1 MFRLLEKSFFL
12 FTETYKILNWGFCLM
27 FCSRLQN
34 RVFFSIGFSLLIGFF
49 SPSIIDVQAQTS
61 VQRKTLATVRGVV
74 LDEQGNAISNT
85 VVAIFRVG
93 TSKLV
98 KQIKAAAD
106 GSFLLKALPGT
117 YTILAV
123 AEGFNPQTLSVIQLT
138 GSSPSTYGFKLE
150 KNNSGKTLADRTP
163 DRNNSKWKIRAAQSR
178 RSIYQALESARKLD
192 TDSESVAENEQSEST
207 ETKRRGQSV
216 AETFIATDGKKTYQG
231 VNIATL
237 RPIGENAEIV
247 ISAQTGTSK
256 FAPQRFEATVKFSPN
271 KKHKIR
277 FSSSAARIGSI
288 NNKNLGQIS
297 FQTSDE
303 WQIREGV
310 IVVYGVDYA
319 KFVGAGSDFSV
330 VPRIGLQLDINS
342 KTRIKSSFTAQTDDR
357 NWSRAIEL
365 EDSQVLFRQP
375 LEAQSFAVEDTKPKI
390 NKSKRLEFGVERVLD
405 NNSNIEATAF
415 FDMIT
420 DRGVAISDVGFSPNE
435 NAFTAN
441 QQGNAQGVRVVYTRR
456 LGKTFSTSIGY
467 AAGKGQKLSKSRV
480 TNPNQFFENSFFQT
494 FVGQLNANLRNGTK
508 VKTIFRLSPE
518 ATVFAIDPFQGRL
531 AIYDPSLSI
540 LVTQPLPNL
549 GLPFR
554 AEAIVDARNLFD
566 FQTSTNGETNIV
578 INSQRRVL
586 RGIISVRF

>member
-1 MFRLLEKSFFL
+1 MFSSK
-12 FTETYKILNWGFCLM
+12 
-27 FCSRLQN
+27 LQN
-34 RVFFSIGFSLLIGFF
+34 KMFVSVGFSMLIGFF

-61 VQRKTLATVRGVV
+61 VQRKTLASVRGVV
-74 LDEQGNAISNT
+74 LDEQGNAISNSI
-85 VVAIFRVG
+85 VAIFRVG

-106 GSFLLKALPGT
+106 GSFILKALPGT

-123 AEGFNPQTLSVIQLT
+123 AEGFNPQTLSIIQVN
-138 GSSPSTYGFKLE
+138 SSSSSTYGFKLE

-178 RSIYQALESARKLD
+178 RSIYQALETARKLE
-192 TDSESVAENEQSEST
+192 TDSELVSASESI

-216 AETFIATDGKKTYQG
+216 AETFIASDGKKSYQG

-237 RPIGENAEIV
+237 RPLGENAEIV
-247 ISAQTGTSK
+247 VAAQTGTSK
-256 FAPQRFEATVKFSPN
+256 FAPQRLEATAKFSPN
-271 KKHKIR
+271 KKHKVR
-277 FSSSAARIGSI
+277 LSASVARIGEI

-297 FQTSDE
+297 LQTSDE

-319 KFVGAGSDFSV
+319 KFVGRGNDFSV
-330 VPRIGLQLDINS
+330 APRIGLQLDINS
-342 KTRIKSSFTAQTDDR
+342 KTRVRSSFTAQTDER

-375 LEAQSFAVEDTKPKI
+375 MEAQSFAVEDTKPKI
-390 NKSKRLEFGVERVLD
+390 NKSKRLEFGIERVLD
-405 NNSNIEATAF
+405 NHSNIEATAF
-415 FDMIT
+415 FDMIS
-420 DRGVAISDVGFSPNE
+420 DRGVAIASGDFSPNE
-435 NAFTAN
+435 NAFTSN
-441 QQGNAQGVRVVYTRR
+441 QQGNSQGVRLVYARR
-456 LGKTFSTSIGY
+456 LGKTFSTSVGY
-467 AAGKGQKLSKSRV
+467 AAGKGQKLSKMRI
-480 TNPNQFFENSFFQT
+480 TNPNEILENSFFQT
-494 FVGQLNANLRNGTK
+494 FVGQLNANLRNGTRI
-508 VKTIFRLSPE
+508 KTIFRLSPE
-518 ATVFAIDPFQGRL
+518 ATVFAIDPFQGKL
-531 AIYDPSLSI
+531 AIYDPSLSV